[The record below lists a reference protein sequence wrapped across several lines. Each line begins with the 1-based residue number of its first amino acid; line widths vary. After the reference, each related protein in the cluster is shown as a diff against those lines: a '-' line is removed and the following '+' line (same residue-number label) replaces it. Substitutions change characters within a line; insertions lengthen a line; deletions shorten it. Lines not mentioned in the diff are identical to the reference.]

1 MKKILVIDDD
11 DSFRTSVVN
20 ALRKQGYEILEAG
33 SGEDGLQVAGAQS
46 PDLVVSDVNM
56 PGIDGF
62 GVLKSLRAQ
71 PVTSAIPV
79 ILMTGGSELQ
89 GLRQGMEHGAD
100 DYLAKPFAMS
110 GLVAAVRARL
120 ARQETIQA
128 QAKATESKLLEL
140 LSISQDLIAIT
151 DAEARQ
157 LLYLNAAG
165 RKMLGLRAEDDI
177 FQLRL
182 AGIQADTSKVEQ
194 ARREGIW
201 VGENEFVR
209 RDGSSVPVSTQILA
223 HRGPGGET
231 TYLSIVARDVTELK
245 QAAEEVAKSQQLLR
259 TILDILPQRVFWKD
273 CNGHYAGANKR
284 FLEDC
289 GVTELTGKS
298 DHDLPWSREQTE
310 SFQADDQRVIESGRP
325 KLDIVEELTA
335 SSGKTL
341 WLSTSKVPMRDSAGT
356 ITGVLGTY
364 LDITSLKEA
373 EHARQMMEVQLRQ
386 VQKLE
391 AIGQLAAGIAHEI
404 NTPIQYVSDNTRFL
418 QDSFK
423 DLPAVL
429 KSHEELIAAAKNNTL
444 TPEVLARAEKIL
456 NGCDLAYLLEQ
467 VPIAIS
473 ETLEGIERVTKIV
486 RAMKEFSHPG
496 GKEKALAD
504 LNKAIE
510 TTVTVARNEWKYV
523 AEVRLDLDAQLPP
536 VPCFLGE
543 FNQVI
548 LNLIINASHAIADV
562 VKDQPGAKGTITV
575 RTRRD
580 GDFAE
585 VRVADTGT
593 GIPEHVRPRIFE
605 PFFTTKGVGKGTGQ
619 GLSIVYGSIVK
630 KHGGDVRFETET
642 GRGTT
647 FILRLALS
655 PHP

>member
-1 MKKILVIDDD
+1 
-11 DSFRTSVVN
+11 
-20 ALRKQGYEILEAG
+20 
-33 SGEDGLQVAGAQS
+33 
-46 PDLVVSDVNM
+46 
-56 PGIDGF
+56 
-62 GVLKSLRAQ
+62 
-71 PVTSAIPV
+71 V